1 MSKKVSPKSILKN
14 GGLFIGLILLTF
26 YIIFKNN
33 NIEEIINAISTLN
46 INYILISIICS
57 FTFVICEGINIGR
70 SLKLMEYE
78 INFITS
84 IKYAII
90 GLFFSS
96 VTPSATGGQPMQ
108 VYYMHK
114 DGIQVSHS
122 SLALLMDLASFQIV
136 TVTMAIIGYV
146 TQHELLVNTLGNIKY
161 FVVLGIFLNTLVM
174 IFILTAIF
182 SRRFIGK
189 FIDFICFIL
198 VKIKYR
204 KVDKFKE
211 MALCQVKEYKD
222 SAKYFKENRLTVL
235 KIVLTTT
242 IQIIALHSISFWIY
256 KASGLSGYSFVT
268 VVMLQ
273 SVLYISVSA
282 LPLPGAVG
290 ASESGF
296 MLIYKTLF
304 PVQLLSSAMLVSRGI
319 SFYLLVLLSGIVLAT
334 TYLLNIR
341 GNHYIKVTRKRRGEN
356 FDI

>member
-1 MSKKVSPKSILKN
+1 MNKKPSPKKILQN

-26 YIIFKNN
+26 FVIFKNN
-33 NIEEIINAISTLN
+33 NIDEILTAISTLN
-46 INYILISIICS
+46 INYVIISVICS
-57 FTFVICEGINIGR
+57 WIFVICEGTNIGR

-78 INFITS
+78 VGFFTS
-84 IKYAII
+84 IKYAIV

-96 VTPSATGGQPMQ
+96 VTPSASGGQPMQ

-122 SLALLMDLASFQIV
+122 SLALLMDLASFQFV
-136 TVTMAIIGYV
+136 TVSMAIIGYIGE
-146 TQHELLVNTLGNIKY
+146 HKLLVNSLGNIKY
-161 FVVLGIFLNTLVM
+161 LVLLGIILNTLALV
-174 IFILTAIF
+174 FILTAIF

-198 VKIKYR
+198 IKIKYK

-211 MALCQVKEYKD
+211 IAITQVQEYKE
-222 SAKYFKENRLTVL
+222 SAKYFKENKSTVL
-235 KIVLTTT
+235 KILLTTT
-242 IQIIALHSISFWIY
+242 IQITALHSITFWIY
-256 KASGLSGYSFVT
+256 KAFGLSGYSFIT

-290 ASESGF
+290 ISESGF
-296 MLIYKTLF
+296 MVIYRTLF
-304 PVQLLSSAMLVSRGI
+304 TTKILSSAMLVSRGI
-319 SFYLLVLLSGIVLAT
+319 SFYLLVLISGIFIAT
-334 TYLLNIR
+334 TYLINIK
-341 GNHYIKVTRKRRGEN
+341 GNHYIKVSRKSRGED